1 MIKENITYDVK
12 CSRCGKQIA
21 LGVDKKKASE
31 IREPIIL
38 DDGRDRDCSRYFRIS
53 IENQMSYG
61 YSYEQSYLCNKCKII
76 ALSEA
81 ISFLE
86 GVAIYENH

>member
-12 CSRCGKQIA
+12 CSRCGNQIA
-21 LGVDKKKASE
+21 LGVDKKKANE

-38 DDGRDRDCSRYFRIS
+38 DDGGDRDCRRSFKIS

-61 YSYEQSYLCNKCKII
+61 YSYDQSYLCNKCKILGI
-76 ALSEA
+76 EEALE
-81 ISFLE
+81 FLKSL
-86 GVAIYENH
+86 N

>member
-1 MIKENITYDVK
+1 MIKENITDDVK

-21 LGVDKKKASE
+21 LGVNKSNANE

-38 DDGRDRDCSRYFRIS
+38 DDGRDRDCSRFFKIS

-61 YSYEQSYLCNKCKII
+61 YSYDQSYLCNECKII
-76 ALSEA
+76 GIEETLE
-81 ISFLE
+81 FLK
-86 GVAIYENH
+86 GFNDK

>member
-21 LGVDKKKASE
+21 LGVDKSKANE

-38 DDGRDRDCSRYFRIS
+38 DDGRDRDCSRFFKIS
-53 IENQMSYG
+53 VEHQLSYG
-61 YSYEQSYLCNKCKII
+61 Y
-76 ALSEA
+76 
-81 ISFLE
+81 
-86 GVAIYENH
+86 